1 MDHPRGDFPLAAY
14 PLIFPSKNLKIKGLH
29 ERTFR
34 IRLYF
39 IWLYFQDS
47 KIEQA
52 FPHFWKN
59 SILCGIRWLGG
70 IGENFR
76 LTRREKAIFPGEN
89 VYCRLHNLNLRL

>member
-52 FPHFWKN
+52 FPHFWKTLFCAE
-59 SILCGIRWLGG
+59 SDGWEELAR
-70 IGENFR
+70 
-76 LTRREKAIFPGEN
+76 IFA
-89 VYCRLHNLNLRL
+89 